1 MRCGVRSRRSTRP
14 DERAGTDLTV
24 AGVLSVFPGAKV
36 LSGADRLAATTCQ
49 YCSGN
54 KSFPPS
60 MRRGRI
66 VEVRWPDGRVT
77 IQCHYC
83 GRAVTEMK

>member
-1 MRCGVRSRRSTRP
+1 MRSKPNTRP
-14 DERAGTDLTV
+14 DERVSIDLSISD
-24 AGVLSVFPGAKV
+24 VLRIFPGAKV

-66 VEVRWPDGRVT
+66 IEVRWPDGVRL
-77 IQCHYC
+77 QCSYC
-83 GRAVTEMK
+83 GRAVAEMG